1 MVNISLI
8 LIAGSVLASVRRSGV
23 LERQGERSTVESF
36 VRLRPAGADNVRSGE
51 CGKRP
56 KTARPGRLHRGA
68 AGSTTTIRS
77 MNLPEE
83 RYLPGD
89 EALRIIRATCITR
102 HTCQMSVMAREVLWS
117 EGVVPIWALLV
128 RVYFWPARWLSR
140 AMLNSR
146 TATLSHQC
154 RCGNAKDAGELL
166 CDECKAW

>member
-8 LIAGSVLASVRRSGV
+8 LIAGSILASVRRSGV

-89 EALRIIRATCITR
+89 EALRNYSRNLHHSSHMPNVCNGTRSFMERGRRADLGII
-102 HTCQMSVMAREVLWS
+102 S
-117 EGVVPIWALLV
+117 EGVFL
-128 RVYFWPARWLSR
+128 ARKMAQQS
-140 AMLNSR
+140 
-146 TATLSHQC
+146 
-154 RCGNAKDAGELL
+154 DVE
-166 CDECKAW
+166 